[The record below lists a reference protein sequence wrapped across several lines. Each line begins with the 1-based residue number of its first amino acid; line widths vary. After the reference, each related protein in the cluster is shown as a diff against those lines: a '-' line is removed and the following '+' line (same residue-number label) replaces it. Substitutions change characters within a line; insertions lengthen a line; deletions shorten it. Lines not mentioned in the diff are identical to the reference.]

1 MGDAALA
8 AVGRA
13 RRVVMTLPVF
23 SGVYRAVAG
32 SDLIALLPVQ
42 LARHI
47 AEAAGLSVYEPPM
60 AVAPAEI
67 AMVWHRRY
75 SASPPHEWLRGQIL
89 ELMQRLDDGRHAGT

>member
-1 MGDAALA
+1 
-8 AVGRA
+8 
-13 RRVVMTLPVF
+13 MTKIKQAPFLRTPVS
-23 SGVYRAVAG
+23 SGQIMRDV
-32 SDLIALLPVQ
+32 LIALLPVQ